1 VGGFVFVS
9 LSLRWGTRILRR
21 LGDHG
26 FFNWI
31 SVIILTLIPFCDLP
45 MVSLAVLNDV
55 RRCPSTHNIIIGS
68 YRTQRR
74 RS

>member
-1 VGGFVFVS
+1 MRR
-9 LSLRWGTRILRR
+9 LMLLALRQSGGTRILGR

-31 SVIILTLIPFCDLP
+31 SVLILTLIHFFDLP

-55 RRCPSTHNIIIGS
+55 RRCPSSLNIIIGS